1 MATEEER
8 MSLIEALNK
17 SNGTA
22 PFSEDDLVR
31 LAEDYNGELSFKN
44 GDRNLVEASFENYPK
59 KFTFRKEN
67 EFYYLTK
74 D

>member
-17 SNGTA
+17 SNGTT
-22 PFSEDDLVR
+22 PFSEDDLQR
-31 LAEDYNGELSFKN
+31 LAEDYQCDISFKN
-44 GDRNLVEASFENYPK
+44 GDRSLIEASFENYPK
-59 KFTFRKEN
+59 KFTFRKEK

-74 D
+74 E